1 MTDDMD
7 TRCAEM
13 VKSIETDATATASH
27 TGREKFS
34 DRVLA
39 AVRKTPRHLFV
50 REGDQARAYANGPL
64 PIGQGQTIS
73 QPYIVALM
81 TDLLDLAG
89 SERVLEIGM
98 GSGYQTA
105 ILAGL
110 AAHVYCVEIL
120 PDLAKSAEARV
131 RSLGHQNLSVRVGDG
146 HAGWPEHAPYD
157 AILVAAGASA
167 MPDALLAQLK
177 PGGRM
182 VIPVGRGRTTQ
193 ELLVVTKDANGKV
206 SQRSA
211 LPVAFVPL
219 VKG

>member
-1 MTDDMD
+1 MTKDIDA
-7 TRCAEM
+7 RCAEM
-13 VKSIETDATATASH
+13 VKSIETDATATGSH

-34 DRVLA
+34 ARVLTA
-39 AVRKTPRHLFV
+39 IREVPRHKFV

-81 TDLLDLAG
+81 TDLLDLTGA
-89 SERVLEIGM
+89 ERVLEIGM

-120 PDLAKSAEARV
+120 PDLATAAEARV
-131 RSLGHQNLSVRVGDG
+131 RALGHTNLSVRVGDG

-167 MPDALLAQLK
+167 VPDALLAQLK

-182 VIPVGRGRTTQ
+182 VVPVGRGRTTQ
-193 ELLVVTKDANGKV
+193 ELLVVSKDAAGKL